1 MAQSPKKKY
10 CMEIEEK
17 IGYAFINK
25 ALLEEALTHKS
36 YFHEHKESVSFYNER
51 LEFLGDAVIGLV
63 VVEHLYRLEDQYSE
77 SVLAK
82 MKSYLVSEGVLADI
96 AISIS
101 LGNYVRL
108 GRGEETTG
116 GRKKKSILS
125 DAFEAVIGGI
135 FLDAGYEKTKETVLS
150 FLKDKM
156 DADLT
161 TADVYDYKTE
171 LQERSQLH
179 YGVLPDYRLI
189 REDGAEHE
197 RIFTVAVFIKEK
209 KLGVGTGKRKKEA
222 ESQAAKEALEQ
233 L

>member
-1 MAQSPKKKY
+1 
-10 CMEIEEK
+10 MELEEK
-17 IGYAFINK
+17 IGYAFIHK

-63 VVEHLYRLEDQYSE
+63 VVEYLYRLEDQYSE

-82 MKSYLVSEGVLADI
+82 MKSYLVSYL
-96 AISIS
+96 
-101 LGNYVRL
+101 RL

-125 DAFEAVIGGI
+125 DAFEAVIGAI

-150 FLKDKM
+150 FLKEKM
-156 DADLT
+156 DADLS

-179 YGVLPDYRLI
+179 YGMLPDYRLI

-197 RIFTVAVFIKEK
+197 RIFTVAVFIDGK
-209 KLGVGTGKRKKEA
+209 KRGLGTGKRKKEA
-222 ESQAAKEALEQ
+222 ETQAAKEALEQ